1 MKWLIRSVATAWAGS
16 MSALAV
22 WAGLPLIAAHP
33 TPGVAAVNVLA
44 NEAVAPSAVLTDTAA
59 NGAPDVATQ
68 FASGALAAD
77 ASLSLI
83 AANLG
88 GLAPPSLLHPPTA
101 GWRTPGQ
108 AEVELAQA
116 PPAEWLPPSWFPE
129 GTQIMAVGGLAQE
142 GPRNGP
148 LVKSRSAIVYD
159 IDAGAVLYEKN
170 ADEPRP
176 VASITKVVS
185 SLAWVSTNP
194 DHALEVE
201 IGPEQ
206 YPSRSGARSRLST
219 GDVTSG
225 LDLLGA
231 ALVASDNRAAL
242 GLAAAAGMH
251 LEQFI
256 GRMNAVSIELG
267 MTHSSWVDPS
277 GLEDE
282 NLSTA
287 RDIARATL
295 AVANHPVLAP
305 VASAP
310 FWDLWRKNKN
320 YVRRLSSTDRLQ
332 GRDDLVIET
341 AKTGYT
347 DTARYCFTTV
357 LESATGRRL
366 AITLLGADGKM
377 TRWAD
382 VSRILSWVDGGSAAI
397 AYEKVREPVQPA
409 VKKSRKAKKH
419 RK

>member
-1 MKWLIRSVATAWAGS
+1 MKWLIRSLATAWAGGIS
-16 MSALAV
+16 VLAV
-22 WAGLPLIAAHP
+22 WAAFPLIAAHP
-33 TPGVAAVNVLA
+33 TTVVAAVNGSTALG
-44 NEAVAPSAVLTDTAA
+44 AVTASPSVK
-59 NGAPDVATQ
+59 PDVSMALEPIALGRPQ
-68 FASGALAAD
+68 SHSGPTPSIL
-77 ASLSLI
+77 L
-83 AANLG
+83 
-88 GLAPPSLLHPPTA
+88 PPAA
-101 GWRTPGQ
+101 GWRTPGE
-108 AEVELAQA
+108 AEIELAS
-116 PPAEWLPPSWFPE
+116 PPPSEWLPPAWYPE
-129 GTQIMAVGGLAQE
+129 GTEVMAVAGLDQP
-142 GPRNGP
+142 GPKTGP
-148 LVKSRSAIVYD
+148 TVKSRSAIVYD
-159 IDAGAVLYEKN
+159 IDAGAVIYEKN

-185 SLAWVSTNP
+185 SLAWVSTDP
-194 DHALEVE
+194 DHDREVQ

-206 YPSRSGARSRLST
+206 YPTRSGARSRLST
-219 GDVTSG
+219 GDITTG

-231 ALVASDNRAAL
+231 ALVSSDNRAAL
-242 GLAAAAGMH
+242 GLAAAADMH
-251 LEQFI
+251 LEQFV

-277 GLEDE
+277 GLDDE

-295 AVANHPVLAP
+295 AVANHPVLAS

-310 FWDLWRKNKN
+310 FWDLWRKNKD

-332 GRDDLVIET
+332 GRDDLIIET

-382 VSRILSWVDGGSAAI
+382 IGRILGWVDGTSAAVAI
-397 AYEKVREPVQPA
+397 DKVREPKPV
-409 VKKSRKAKKH
+409 VRKSKKRNK
-419 RK
+419 RRR

>member
-1 MKWLIRSVATAWAGS
+1 MKWLIRSLATAWAGGIS
-16 MSALAV
+16 VLAV
-22 WAGLPLIAAHP
+22 WAAFPLIAAHP
-33 TPGVAAVNVLA
+33 TPGVAAVNGPVGLGA
-44 NEAVAPSAVLTDTAA
+44 LSVPAVATGLSAAVSQPGPDSVLMGVPANHGSTPSIL
-59 NGAPDVATQ
+59 
-68 FASGALAAD
+68 L
-77 ASLSLI
+77 
-83 AANLG
+83 
-88 GLAPPSLLHPPTA
+88 PPSA
-101 GWRTPGQ
+101 GWRTPGE
-108 AEVELAQA
+108 AEIELAS
-116 PPAEWLPPSWFPE
+116 PPPTEWLPPGWYPD
-129 GTQIMAVGGLAQE
+129 GTGVMSIAGLEQS
-142 GPRNGP
+142 GPKTGP
-148 LVKSRSAIVYD
+148 TVKSRSAIVYD
-159 IDAGAVLYEKN
+159 IDAGAVIFEKN

-176 VASITKVVS
+176 VASITKVVA
-185 SLAWVSTNP
+185 SLAWVSTDP
-194 DHALEVE
+194 DHEREVV

-206 YPSRSGARSRLST
+206 YPTRSGARSRLST
-219 GDVTSG
+219 GDITTG

-242 GLAAAAGMH
+242 GLAAAADMH
-251 LEQFI
+251 LEQFV

-295 AVANHPVLAP
+295 AVANHPVLSS

-310 FWDLWRKNKN
+310 FWDLWRKNKE
-320 YVRRLSSTDRLQ
+320 YVRRLGSTDRLQ
-332 GRDDLVIET
+332 GRDDLIIET

-382 VSRILSWVDGGSAAI
+382 VSRILGWVDGTSAAVAI
-397 AYEKVREPVQPA
+397 DKVSELEIRKPSA
-409 VKKSRKAKKH
+409 RKAKRRMK
-419 RK
+419 RRR